1 MTAPTA
7 GSGAGLLFSQMAPPA
22 GWEADFEDWYENEHI
37 PVRMAIPGFSH
48 ALRYRTDGDPW
59 HLAAYFLDD
68 MAALETPE
76 YKALKSDPSERTARM
91 LGNVTGFTRYITDQI
106 SDTAPAGTPSDLTG
120 TDHTLFVV
128 AFDVPEAERADFD
141 GWYEEEH
148 VPLLM
153 KVPGWLRVRRYLV
166 RPGFDG
172 PSWSHLALHELASP
186 EVLDAPEREAA
197 RNTPR
202 RDELASRPWFTSGRW
217 VYRPLS
223 IAHSTTKGT

>member
-1 MTAPTA
+1 M
-7 GSGAGLLFSQMAPPA
+7 SAGLLFSQMAPPA
-22 GWEADFEDWYENEHI
+22 GWEADFEDWYETEHI
-37 PVRMAIPGFSH
+37 PVRMDIPGFSH

-59 HLAAYFLDD
+59 HLAAYFIDD
-68 MAALETPE
+68 MAALDTPE
-76 YKALKSDPSERTARM
+76 YRTLKSDPSERTARM

-120 TDHTLFVV
+120 TEHTLFVV
-128 AFDVPEAERADFD
+128 AFDVPAEDQPEFE

-153 KVPGWLRVRRYLV
+153 KVPGWLRVRRFLV

-172 PSWSHLALHELASP
+172 PSWTHLALHEIASP
-186 EVLDAPEREAA
+186 AVLDAPEREAA

-202 RDELASRPWFTSGRW
+202 RDALAARPWFTSGRW
-217 VYRPLS
+217 VYEPIS
-223 IAHSTTKGT
+223 ISRSTTKGS